1 MIFVSVFVMVFGCV
15 FQRWESGYVWIDV
28 VSVKWMGIDIGVI
41 WSFGIVKDVG
51 SGISVNVV
59 VMVFGCVLKS
69 M

>member
-1 MIFVSVFVMVFGCV
+1 
-15 FQRWESGYVWIDV
+15 
-28 VSVKWMGIDIGVI
+28 MGIDIEVI

-59 VMVFGCVLKS
+59 VMVFGFVLKS